1 MTTKNKMDDDIEDND
16 VHQLITKTKKENE
29 S

>member
-1 MTTKNKMDDDIEDND
+1 MTTKNKMDDDKEDKD